1 MRVFTEKCAKDENIS
16 FFEHKYSMNSRTIS
30 REQRLNM
37 RHQKLKRN
45 GISILPWCGYAD
57 DLILFMLDH
66 ESLQR
71 ATVLLDTI
79 FNKFGLSI
87 NSLKTETMI
96 INRKYV
102 TTDDYSTSIVSL
114 KDTPLKNV
122 EKFKYLGSYLSNDE
136 PSTGDV
142 ELNHRIQVAN
152 VKFSEMSNLLQN
164 RRIHIRTRIIF
175 LNSFV
180 RSRLTYSCQ
189 NWNLNSHQYEHLD
202 VVYRLFLRRMIRGGF
217 KRVDEEENQFKFKI
231 TNEKLHN
238 ICGTYDVSYF
248 IRRQQS
254 NYASHLIRTSM
265 ERSTKKLLFN
275 DDKYSKVGRT
285 VPSLLEQVVL
295 NNNTTVEQF
304 CNNAMS
310 RHGNRL
316 HVQYVLH

>member
-1 MRVFTEKCAKDENIS
+1 M
-16 FFEHKYSMNSRTIS
+16 
-30 REQRLNM
+30 
-37 RHQKLKRN
+37 
-45 GISILPWCGYAD
+45 
-57 DLILFMLDH
+57 
-66 ESLQR
+66 
-71 ATVLLDTI
+71 
-79 FNKFGLSI
+79 
-87 NSLKTETMI
+87 
-96 INRKYV
+96 
-102 TTDDYSTSIVSL
+102 
-114 KDTPLKNV
+114 
-122 EKFKYLGSYLSNDE
+122 
-136 PSTGDV
+136 
-142 ELNHRIQVAN
+142 AN

-164 RRIHIRTRIIF
+164 RRIHIRTRIKF

-217 KRVDEEENQFKFKI
+217 KRADEEENQFKFKI